1 MVQWNHMSS
10 MVPRA
15 IGGIG
20 REEQRLGVHQ
30 LGEDD
35 DRVVL
40 STETLEALAER
51 RGRGGR
57 EGVQVGV
64 HPVEEAEVVVE
75 LLQGLGAG
83 RSVVNSKL
91 PRRVSTRS
99 GVEIDPG
106 SLDRHSSVGSPFDP
120 ATAAEL
126 AGHLSPST

>member
-57 EGVQVGV
+57 EGVHVGV

-83 RSVVNSKL
+83 RSVGELQAAQAGLDAVGRGDR
-91 PRRVSTRS
+91 PRVS
-99 GVEIDPG
+99 
-106 SLDRHSSVGSPFDP
+106 
-120 ATAAEL
+120 
-126 AGHLSPST
+126 